1 MKSRS
6 PVKIRHRL
14 LLRNDEMEDLGQYEV
29 RRSLDIDLAGGL
41 DGNLGESLILNL
53 RGSCCFVRNVEVVV
67 AGRGY
72 WCSF

>member
-1 MKSRS
+1 
-6 PVKIRHRL
+6 
-14 LLRNDEMEDLGQYEV
+14 MEDLGQYEV

-41 DGNLGESLILNL
+41 DGNLSESLILNL
-53 RGSCCFVRNVEVVV
+53 RGSCCFVRNEEVLV